1 MDTILRDARDLVAR
15 TGGPEVFAAH
25 DGMRHALG

>member
-15 TGGPEVFAAH
+15 VGGPEVFAAH
-25 DGMRHALG
+25 DSMRHTL